1 MLLHTIGRA
10 DGPLATDP
18 WLTKYIFPGGYMP
31 ALSQIAPAIEASWLW
46 LTDMEVLRHHY
57 ALTLDYWYRRVA
69 AARDAIVALY
79 DERFFRMW
87 QFYLAGAISAF
98 RHNGHVVLQMQL
110 ARRRDT
116 LPQTRDYMVSA
127 EARLRDTARV
137 SDKVRPVPV
146 HLMADK

>member
-1 MLLHTIGRA
+1 G
-10 DGPLATDP
+10 
-18 WLTKYIFPGGYMP
+18 YIP

-57 ALTLDYWYRRVA
+57 ALTLDDWYRRVA
-69 AARDAIVALY
+69 AARDASGALD

-87 QFYLAGAISAF
+87 QFYLAVAIRAL
-98 RHNGHVVLQMQL
+98 RHHGHVGPQLQL
-110 ARRRDT
+110 SRRRDT
-116 LPQTRDYMVSA
+116 LPKTRDYMVSA